1 MTPLSKPVTRR
12 ALRPFMHYGKRLV
25 VTLEPGD
32 LLSLRLE
39 RDRSRVSI
47 PLAELYREL
56 LTREARAKR
65 AEVVKQPAEKRRASK
80 QRSDRR

>member
-1 MTPLSKPVTRR
+1 MTPLLKPVTRR

-39 RDRSRVSI
+39 RDRSGVSI
-47 PLAELYREL
+47 PLAELYRQL
-56 LTREARAKR
+56 IAREVAARR
-65 AEVVKQPAEKRRASK
+65 AEKQKERAAKRRAS
-80 QRSDRR
+80 RRH

>member
-47 PLAELYREL
+47 PLAELYRQL
-56 LTREARAKR
+56 IAREVAAKR
-65 AEVVKQPAEKRRASK
+65 AEMQKERAAKRRAS
-80 QRSDRR
+80 RRR